1 MKIVINTCYGGFGL
15 SDSAMKRLI
24 ELGYTGLTEVED
36 AEAKRYGVNYY
47 GVNAIER
54 TDPLLVQVVE
64 ELGEK
69 ADTRFSSLKVI
80 EIPDDVKYRI
90 EEYDGV
96 EWIAEDCREWR

>member
-1 MKIVINTCYGGFGL
+1 MKIVINSCYGGFGL
-15 SDSAMKRLI
+15 SNLACKRLI
-24 ELGYTGLTEVED
+24 ELGYIGLTEYKE
-36 AEAKRYGVNYY
+36 ERLGMNEIGYFGVSD
-47 GVNAIER
+47 IER
-54 TDPLLVQVVE
+54 TDSLLIQVVE

-69 ADTRFSSLKVI
+69 VNDRFSKLKII